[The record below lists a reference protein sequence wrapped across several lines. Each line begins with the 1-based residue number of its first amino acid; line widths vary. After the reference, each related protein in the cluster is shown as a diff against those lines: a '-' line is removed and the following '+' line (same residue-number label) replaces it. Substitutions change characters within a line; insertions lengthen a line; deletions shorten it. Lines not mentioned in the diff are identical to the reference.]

1 MKTAISRLLSTG
13 ALLLMFFLL
22 PGCENNNVLSSGGK
36 HFDINVFEQ
45 NIKDALGNQTV
56 GYAYAIT
63 LDGQLKKSGDSGDA
77 RTPLDGEIDQSA
89 DKRMNIASVTKTITA
104 VAVLQL
110 LEKRGLTIDSLIAP
124 WLPSD
129 WQKDNGVGQ
138 LTFKDLMTHT
148 SGLNSVNAN
157 FNGTLS
163 FQAMKDSIAS
173 GVVNPKSYNYLNL
186 NYALFRVIIPALW
199 KGLPGAPAIGEVTA
213 SSASFFYRLYVQ
225 QEIFNKI
232 GVNSADCVPSNPSQM
247 TLLYTFNQNTPG
259 QNTGDWSMICG
270 GGGWYLSAID
280 LANFMANL
288 RYTNVL
294 LSESG
299 KDIMDDN
306 FIGWAPSSSP
316 NGQYGRYFGHG
327 GSLGYTSSTGAGGM
341 ASMIMK
347 FPINVEAT
355 LVINSSGGSYPGLA
369 QLLQTAFDNAWVD

>member
-1 MKTAISRLLSTG
+1 MKTIILKLLSTG
-13 ALLLMFFLL
+13 ALLLAFFLL
-22 PGCENNNVLSSGGK
+22 PGCENNTVLSSGGK
-36 HFDINVFEQ
+36 HFDVNVFEQ

-56 GYAYAIT
+56 GYAYAINR
-63 LDGQLKKSGDSGDA
+63 DGQLVKSGDSGDA
-77 RTPLDGEIDQSA
+77 RTPIDGEIDQSA
-89 DKRMNIASVTKTITA
+89 SKRMNIASVTKSITA

-124 WLPSD
+124 WLPAD
-129 WQKDNGVGQ
+129 WQRDNGVGQ

-199 KGLPGAPAIGEVTA
+199 KGLPGAPAIGEINA

-232 GVNSADCVPSNPSQM
+232 GVNNADCVPSTQSPV

-288 RYTNVL
+288 RYTNIL
-294 LSESG
+294 LSETG

-316 NGQYGRYFGHG
+316 TGQYGRYFGHG
-327 GSLGYTSSTGAGGM
+327 GSLGYTSSTGSGGM

-347 FPINVEAT
+347 FPINVEVT
-355 LVINSSGGSYPGLA
+355 LVINSTGGSYPGLA